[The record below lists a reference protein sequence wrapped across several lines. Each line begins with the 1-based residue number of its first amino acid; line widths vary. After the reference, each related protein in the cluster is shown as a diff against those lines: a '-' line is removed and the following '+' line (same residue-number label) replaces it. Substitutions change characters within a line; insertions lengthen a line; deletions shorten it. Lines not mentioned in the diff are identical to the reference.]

1 MTEGGPVRRRR
12 ALPVQALVL
21 LAAVLIAVRAA
32 SLHPARSALLQPEIV
47 GAALFLYAPLL
58 HYRGGRRPAWI
69 AVRDAGT
76 SVRVFLAGAA
86 AAVVGFSLYTLLP
99 LPPVPGFAPG
109 HLPPLGEF
117 LFRQAV
123 LAALPE
129 EVFFRGYLH
138 DAFEEKGWEPIL
150 PTSVLFCA
158 GHLAVHATPYRAL
171 TFFPAL
177 LLGWSRKRA
186 GNIYVPVL
194 LHFLFN
200 LLPYLRGLLG

>member
-1 MTEGGPVRRRR
+1 MRRPGPF
-12 ALPVQALVL
+12 PVQAIL
-21 LAAVLIAVRAA
+21 LLLGILIAVRAA
-32 SLHPARSALLQPEIV
+32 SLRPARAVLLQPEIV

-69 AVRDAGT
+69 ALRDAGT
-76 SVRVFLAGAA
+76 SVRVFLAAAA
-86 AAVVGFSLYTLLP
+86 AAVLAFYLYTRLP
-99 LPPVPGFAPG
+99 LAPVPGFDPG

-117 LFRQAV
+117 LFRQAA

-129 EVFFRGYLH
+129 EVFFRGYLY

-150 PTSVLFCA
+150 PSSALFCA
-158 GHLAVHATPYRAL
+158 GHLAIHATPYRAL

-177 LLGWSRKRA
+177 LLGWSRRRT

-200 LLPYLRGLLG
+200 LLPYLRGVLG

>member
-1 MTEGGPVRRRR
+1 MTEGGPARRRR
-12 ALPVQALVL
+12 SLPVQALLLYAAVL
-21 LAAVLIAVRAA
+21 LAVRLA
-32 SLHPARSALLQPEIV
+32 SLRSAPLQPEIV

-69 AVRDAGT
+69 ALRDAGT
-76 SVRVFLAGAA
+76 SLRVLLAAAA
-86 AAVVGFSLYTLLP
+86 AAVFAFYLYTRLP
-99 LPPVPGFAPG
+99 LPPVPGFVPG

-123 LAALPE
+123 LVALPE
-129 EVFFRGYLH
+129 EVFFRGYLY

-150 PTSVLFCA
+150 PSSALFCA
-158 GHLAVHATPYRAL
+158 GHLAIHATPYRAL

-177 LLGWSRKRA
+177 LLGWSRKRT
-186 GNIYVPVL
+186 GSIHVPVL

-200 LLPYLRGLLG
+200 MLPYLRELPG